1 MMIMTEP
8 VQKVQIDDAHA
19 RVFLLAILLSGVV
32 TMLNT
37 STVTISLPTYMA
49 VFNVDINT
57 VQWVVIG
64 YMLPLGMVMP
74 LSEYLCER
82 YSYRKVFLIA
92 MVALG
97 VCSLGCALSIN
108 FFMLVAFRFLKG
120 IAGGIIIP
128 SSMAMIYR
136 YVPAKKQAEYL
147 GTSMLFQSFG
157 TALGPTISGLLL
169 QVSSWHV
176 LFLINLPMVFL
187 VLWAAKK
194 SIPNE
199 SINMDVDRI
208 DFWGCGQVSLGSG
221 LVMLAFSMGD
231 TWGWRSVTF
240 WTCVVIGLLLVVI
253 FVVRQFH
260 TNHPLLNFR
269 VLKYK
274 AFAFAMLLQ
283 CVIALTLGINAILS
297 QFYFQTGLGLSPAA
311 TGLLLLCPSIM
322 MLIGNATTN
331 FLHRKGLMKS
341 LITTGIICALVGNF
355 GLCNLS
361 LESNLVFV
369 MCCFGLRFFG
379 ISLSQMPMTN
389 YGLSAVPRELS
400 GHASSMYNWGRQL
413 VQTVSTNILTVLL
426 SMNLTR
432 YYLASGNTGTPD
444 EGSLAY
450 REAAVKAVNTDYIYI
465 AIFLV
470 IALICTFFIRPA
482 KQKME

>member
-1 MMIMTEP
+1 MTEP

-136 YVPAKKQAEYL
+136 YVPAKRQAEYL

-187 VLWAAKK
+187 VLWAARK

-253 FVVRQFH
+253 FVVRQFR

-355 GLCNLS
+355 GLCNLT

>member
-1 MMIMTEP
+1 MTEP

-426 SMNLTR
+426 SINLTR

>member
-1 MMIMTEP
+1 
-8 VQKVQIDDAHA
+8 
-19 RVFLLAILLSGVV
+19 
-32 TMLNT
+32 
-37 STVTISLPTYMA
+37 
-49 VFNVDINT
+49 
-57 VQWVVIG
+57 
-64 YMLPLGMVMP
+64 
-74 LSEYLCER
+74 
-82 YSYRKVFLIA
+82 
-92 MVALG
+92 
-97 VCSLGCALSIN
+97 
-108 FFMLVAFRFLKG
+108 
-120 IAGGIIIP
+120 
-128 SSMAMIYR
+128 
-136 YVPAKKQAEYL
+136 
-147 GTSMLFQSFG
+147 
-157 TALGPTISGLLL
+157 
-169 QVSSWHV
+169 
-176 LFLINLPMVFL
+176 MVFL

>member
-1 MMIMTEP
+1 MTEP

-432 YYLASGNTGTPD
+432 YYLASGNTGTLD

>member
-1 MMIMTEP
+1 MTEP

-450 REAAVKAVNTDYIYI
+450 LEAAVKAVNTDYIYI